1 MIQVSD
7 IGRRERL
14 IVARLPTQL
23 EILIGTGESPAQQYD
38 LLRRARCLSPTALAA
53 RASVIDLLDRT
64 ARALTKPAPS
74 SSPPEPMMLGG
85 PTIAER
91 LLDALYAADFLDRD
105 RSAHFQIPARDPEL
119 VGPFVERMR
128 ATNDTPLEPWPVEQ
142 ARTFSG
148 EYIAGH
154 LCRTYDKDAEES
166 FPEAQ
171 RRMESAIESSV
182 RRDIGGD
189 RQRIHRLHTDWN
201 YLGFKHLL
209 LPIWLLTVAYQAK
222 IYQVY
227 INGLTGEV
235 QGDRPWSKVKIAFA
249 ITVAVL
255 VVILA
260 IVLYSHFKSSG
271 GDGSSGVSHHTTS
284 HHHH

>member
-119 VGPFVERMR
+119 VGPFVGRMR
-128 ATNDTPLEPWPVEQ
+128 ATNDAPLEPWPVGFVEDS
-142 ARTFSG
+142 FSDD
-148 EYIAGH
+148 IACLHCG
-154 LCRTYDKDAEES
+154 
-166 FPEAQ
+166 Q
-171 RRMESAIESSV
+171 RLPSHAV
-182 RRDIGGD
+182 YCGGCGF
-189 RQRIHRLHTDWN
+189 RL
-201 YLGFKHLL
+201 
-209 LPIWLLTVAYQAK
+209 
-222 IYQVY
+222 
-227 INGLTGEV
+227 
-235 QGDRPWSKVKIAFA
+235 R
-249 ITVAVL
+249 
-255 VVILA
+255 
-260 IVLYSHFKSSG
+260 
-271 GDGSSGVSHHTTS
+271 
-284 HHHH
+284 